1 MLIKYLID
9 KLCVIWS
16 DGGQSLRCY
25 QPILSSSESVLWLV
39 STHNTSLSL
48 VITHHRRVSSQEWW
62 RDHIGAPNTHTGH
75 QPSVDVSRAEKH
87 PGNVT
92 SSQST
97 TWLESKQFSSTLI
110 CSDQNFC
117 PGRRHGTRNS
127 KALGGN
133 VFSEFYNL
141 PAFADLRCCPELDT
155 QVFHCPHGQHM
166 TQANRLPR
174 HQNKP
179 ICQNF
184 HSNYEL

>member
-1 MLIKYLID
+1 MLSD
-9 KLCVIWS
+9 RTGANHSDVIS
-16 DGGQSLRCY
+16 
-25 QPILSSSESVLWLV
+25 PSS
-39 STHNTSLSL
+39 
-48 VITHHRRVSSQEWW
+48 HHRRVSSQEWW
-62 RDHIGAPNTHTGH
+62 RDHIGARNTHTGH

-97 TWLESKQFSSTLI
+97 KWLESKQFSSTLI

-155 QVFHCPHGQHM
+155 QVFHCPHDTHRPIDCPDIDIKTNPFVKIFTLIM
-166 TQANRLPR
+166 SCS
-174 HQNKP
+174 NKNP
-179 ICQNF
+179 NPSRCVCPGGF
-184 HSNYEL
+184 SPPSFVCHYHS